1 MSGRALAVA
10 LILACFPVAAS
21 AAGKLLSTTGV
32 LKSGDVALMAGDA
45 LPDAEIRLAT
55 GTATLAIDGA
65 RFLLKGPARLT
76 PRKKEFKLD
85 LGGLLSAVAHRAE
98 RRFSVRTPT
107 VVAAVRG
114 TDFFVEVGAQ
124 QQVDICICH
133 GALKVTGKGM
143 EPVAMK
149 SADHSGLRF
158 WPVKSGT
165 AHAKGDVMSEHND
178 AEIETLRALLAA
190 EKP

>member
-1 MSGRALAVA
+1 MSARALVFS
-10 LILACFPVAAS
+10 LILAAAPSAAS
-21 AAGKLLSTTGV
+21 AAGKVLSTTGV
-32 LKSGDVALMAGDA
+32 LKTGDATLKAGDA
-45 LPDAEIRLAT
+45 LPDAEVRLAS

-76 PRKKEFKLD
+76 PRKKEFRLD
-85 LGGLLSAVAHRAE
+85 LGALLSAVAHRAE
-98 RRFSVRTPT
+98 GRFSVRTPT

-114 TDFFVEVGAQ
+114 TDFFVEVGPQ

-143 EPVAMK
+143 DAVSMK
-149 SADHSGLRF
+149 SEGHSSLRF

-165 AHAKGDVMSEHND
+165 AHAKGEMIDHTD
-178 AEIETLRALLAA
+178 AEIDSLRALLAA
-190 EKP
+190 DKP